1 MDKETPGD
9 DFYASIPPFTRFE
22 EVADIEHYR
31 PLPDGWRVGV
41 ADIVDST
48 GAIAHNRYKEVN
60 TVGASVIAAVRN
72 TMAGT
77 PVPFVFGGDGAEF
90 AVPAASVESIRETL
104 SKLRR
109 WSEEE
114 TGLALRAA
122 LVPIAEIRAAGLE
135 VAVARFRPSPDVDYA
150 MFSGGG
156 VAWADKQ
163 MKQGAHA
170 IEPAPPGA
178 RPDLSSLSCR
188 WRPLKSR
195 NGEIVSLLVV
205 PADGSDAASFA
216 ALVRR
221 VIAIIDQ
228 GTEDAGRPLAEDGPA
243 FSLVPQGQKLEGR
256 AQAAAGMARLGKRGA
271 ILGEALL
278 AWLLDRTASR
288 LGRFD
293 PRRYRRELARN
304 TDFRKFD
311 DGLKLTIDC
320 PASVTATLEGEL
332 RAARRDGIARYGLHR
347 QDSALMTCIVPSPL
361 TADHMH
367 FVDGADGGYARAAE
381 MLKAD
386 L

>member
-1 MDKETPGD
+1 MDQPAARD
-9 DFYASIPPFTRFE
+9 NFYTSIPPFTEFE
-22 EVADIEHYR
+22 EVADDARYR
-31 PLPDGWRVGV
+31 SLPDDWQVGV

-48 GAIAHNRYKEVN
+48 GAIANNRYKEVN

-72 TMAGT
+72 AMDGT
-77 PVPFVFGGDGAEF
+77 PFPFVFGGDGAEF
-90 AVPAASVESIRETL
+90 AVPPSAVARVGETL
-104 SKLRR
+104 AKLRR
-109 WSEEE
+109 WAEEE

-122 LVPIAEIRAAGLE
+122 LVPISDIRAAGLD

-150 MFSGGG
+150 MFTGGG
-156 VAWADKQ
+156 VAWADRR
-163 MKQGAHA
+163 MKDGAYM
-170 IEPAPPGA
+170 IDPAPPGA
-178 RPDLSSLSCR
+178 RPDLTSLSCR

-205 PADGSDAASFA
+205 PSDGADAARFA

-221 VIAIIDQ
+221 VIAIIDE
-228 GTEDAGRPLAEDGPA
+228 GADDAGRPLPKDGPK
-243 FSLVPQGQKLEGR
+243 FSIVPRGQKIECC
-256 AQAAAGMARLGKRGA
+256 AQAAAGIARLRRLGV
-271 ILGEALL
+271 ILGEVLL
-278 AWLLDRTASR
+278 AWALDRMGAR

-293 PRRYRRELARN
+293 PRRYRQELARN

-320 PASVTATLEGEL
+320 PPSVTAALEAEL
-332 RAARRDGIARYGLHR
+332 VLARRDGIARYGLHR
-347 QDSALMTCIVPSPL
+347 QDSALMTCIVPSPT

-386 L
+386 G